1 MRPTH
6 LRLALAG
13 GLAISLLTSGVATA
27 TEVFNDRVRISMD
40 GVVVDGCDEPVTLY
54 GTIKDQIHITI
65 TPDND
70 FIGVVVTGPIGMYGI
85 GQVSGDRYAANG
97 VTIQAQRQDSIPGEE
112 LVGDL
117 TGTLVDRTRLVGT
130 GGHDTFDFHL
140 LFHLT
145 KVDGEPVVIWERV
158 SVTCR

>member
-6 LRLALAG
+6 LRLAFAGGMVMSLLAG
-13 GLAISLLTSGVATA
+13 GLATA
-27 TEVFNDRVRISMD
+27 TETFTDRVRISMD
-40 GVVVDGCDEPVTLY
+40 GVVVDGCDEPITLH

-70 FIGVVVTGPIGMYGI
+70 FVGVVVTGPTGLYGI
-85 GQVSGDRYAANG
+85 GQISGDRYPANG
-97 VTIQAQRQDSIPGEE
+97 VTVQAQRQDSIPGEE

-130 GGHDTFDFHL
+130 GGNDTLDFHL
-140 LFHLT
+140 RFHLT
-145 KVDGEPVVIWERV
+145 KVDGEPIVIWERV
-158 SVTCR
+158 SFTCK